1 MVVAQGG
8 RLVRGGG
15 VASTG
20 CGMTPREL
28 SDYDDLATS
37 LVLDQYLG
45 FVTHK
50 MNIRYRPLRGNKDH
64 LLGIIEDFI
73 QHQDYE
79 KAFKQLVSGD
89 WMPWTFFITKNKTLQ
104 ATFKEHVIRYLRV
117 FDKDS
122 GFVVKACYRY
132 SMEGC
137 VGAKICATK
146 KWYKNEQIGFL
157 VGCIAELSEEEETQL
172 LHPGKNDF
180 SVMYSCRKNCAQ
192 LWLGPA
198 AFINHDCRAN
208 CKLTATGRGTACVK
222 VLRDIEEGEEIT
234 CFYGEDFFGD
244 NNSYCECVT
253 CERRGMGAFANK
265 KNRDD
270 AEKGYRLRETDLRLR
285 ISRQRLRNQ
294 QKTEQAMGK
303 GKSEAAVSLK
313 VDGSESKLKIN
324 HLSAKVDGEVVRR
337 ELRTRGGSRDS
348 EKSDASSES
357 GGVGGGPQSHVKRSG
372 PEDLTHLNGLYPK
385 AKNRRTSADSAQENI
400 DISNGDCDEPVK
412 AHGGEKFGKT
422 TSAKGRPQTRSCVV
436 ALGSA
441 VKEGSIGDVAAN
453 KVEQN
458 DNCLDPKGI
467 KLRSR
472 RQLATAMRDVGN
484 TRILRGHHNRSGV
497 KGDGEFF
504 TEVVGREDGETVAG
518 AEEPASVSGSDAEES
533 GGREAPAVVARETGV
548 REAAPSSNCFVDL
561 SRVKLTGCMQVDVLG
576 EAATAAVAVP
586 HQGHGTTN
594 PGLQCAGRPPLRRLR
609 RPPGEKCD
617 NSSLGY
623 LSVGSNCSRNIIT
636 NNNNNSTDKL
646 SSSSSVEQSLP
657 SSQLPQQSISDKK
670 ALDNSLMP
678 HSKKARHSKCKQTAL
693 KDSVVVTA
701 TVECQSSPTSL
712 EATNLSPTKD
722 VYEFEE
728 EDDSTSPGSLRVSK
742 LAAGRWGRSAPQ
754 CESPPHPLAGYTPSS
769 PSTGMVTPEKSGGR
783 CGVKLRLRMKRSP
796 VLDEVIEV
804 GSHLSDSGGGGGMTY
819 EPEYEVLTVE
829 GITTQDYEEHHHSHH
844 NHNHH
849 HRRHRKKHHREHRRR
864 SDSSESE
871 STDGD
876 GSSAAATAAATSTP
890 RPTMKRLRLI
900 LGNETHTITI
910 PGTHLDRK

>member
-294 QKTEQAMGK
+294 QKTEQGLGK

-313 VDGSESKLKIN
+313 VDGSDNKLKIN
-324 HLSAKVDGEVVRR
+324 NMSAKVNGEVRR

-357 GGVGGGPQSHVKRSG
+357 GVGGGPQPHVKRSG

-412 AHGGEKFGKT
+412 AHGGEKFGKA

-441 VKEGSIGDVAAN
+441 VKEGSIGDVATN

-504 TEVVGREDGETVAG
+504 AEVVGREGEETVAG
-518 AEEPASVSGSDAEES
+518 GEEPARVSGSDAEES
-533 GGREAPAVVARETGV
+533 SVRETPAVVARETVV

-561 SRVKLTGCMQVDVLG
+561 SRVKLTSCMQVDVLG

-586 HQGHGTTN
+586 HQGHGTTS

-876 GSSAAATAAATSTP
+876 GSSPAAATSTP

>member
-8 RLVRGGG
+8 RLMRGGG

-64 LLGIIEDFI
+64 LLTIIEDFI

-104 ATFKEHVIRYLRV
+104 ATFKEHVFRYLRV

-157 VGCIAELSEEEETQL
+157 VGCIAELSEEEEAQL

-253 CERRGMGAFANK
+253 CERRGTGAFANK
-265 KNRDD
+265 KNGDD

-294 QKTEQAMGK
+294 QKGEGMGK
-303 GKSEAAVSLK
+303 GKSEVAVSLK
-313 VDGSESKLKIN
+313 VDGSDNKLKVNNMSGKMNGDI
-324 HLSAKVDGEVVRR
+324 VRR

-348 EKSDASSES
+348 EKSDASAEC
-357 GGVGGGPQSHVKRSG
+357 GGGSGPQTHIKRSG
-372 PEDLTHLNGLYPK
+372 PEDLTLMNGLYPK
-385 AKNRRTSADSAQENI
+385 AKNRRTSSDSAQENI

-412 AHGGEKFGKT
+412 AHTDKFGKA

-441 VKEGSIGDVAAN
+441 VKDGSDVATSKA
-453 KVEQN
+453 EQS
-458 DNCLDPKGI
+458 DHCLDPKGI

-472 RQLATAMRDVGN
+472 RQLSTAMTEVGN
-484 TRILRGHHNRSGV
+484 TRNLRGHHNRSGM
-497 KGDGEFF
+497 KDDTEFF
-504 TEVVGREDGETVAG
+504 TEVVGREEGEA
-518 AEEPASVSGSDAEES
+518 AEGGEPARVSGSEAEE
-533 GGREAPAVVARETGV
+533 GGSREAAAAAAREVVV
-548 REAAPSSNCFVDL
+548 RDTAPSSNCFVDL

-576 EAATAAVAVP
+576 EPAVATVAVP
-586 HQGHGTTN
+586 HQDHGTTSPN
-594 PGLQCAGRPPLRRLR
+594 LQCSGRPPLRRLR

-623 LSVGSNCSRNIIT
+623 LSVGSNCSRNVIT
-636 NNNNNSTDKL
+636 NNNNNSLDKL
-646 SSSSSVEQSLP
+646 MSSSSSVEQSLP

-670 ALDNSLMP
+670 ELDNSLMP
-678 HSKKARHSKCKQTAL
+678 HSKKTRHSKCKQTAL
-693 KDSVVVTA
+693 KDSLVVA
-701 TVECQSSPTSL
+701 AAECQSSPTSL
-712 EATNLSPTKD
+712 EATNLSPAKD

-728 EDDSTSPGSLRVSK
+728 EDDSASPGSLRVSK

-769 PSTGMVTPEKSGGR
+769 PSTAMVTPEKSGR

-804 GSHLSDSGGGGGMTY
+804 GSHLSDSVGGGGMTY

-829 GITTQDYEEHHHSHH
+829 GITSQDYEDHHHQSHH
-844 NHNHH
+844 SHNHH

-876 GSSAAATAAATSTP
+876 GSSAAAAAAATP

-910 PGTHLDRK
+910 PGTHLDGK

>member
-8 RLVRGGG
+8 RLMRGGG
-15 VASTG
+15 MATTG

-28 SDYDDLATS
+28 SDYDDLATA

-50 MNIRYRPLRGNKDH
+50 MNVRYRPLRGNKDE
-64 LLGIIEDFI
+64 LRTIVEDFI
-73 QHQDYE
+73 EHQDYE
-79 KAFKQLVSGD
+79 KAFKQLASGD
-89 WMPWTFFITKNKTLQ
+89 WMPWTFFITKNKALQ
-104 ATFKEHVIRYLRV
+104 ATFKEHVFRYLRV

-137 VGAKICATK
+137 IGAKICATK

-208 CKLTATGRGTACVK
+208 CKFTATGRGTACVK

-244 NNSYCECVT
+244 NNSYCECIT
-253 CERRGMGAFANK
+253 CERRGTGAFANK
-265 KNRDD
+265 KNEDD
-270 AEKGYRLRETDLRLR
+270 VEKGYRLRETDLRLR

-294 QKTEQAMGK
+294 QKKGEEVISK
-303 GKSEAAVSLK
+303 GKSEGAVSLK
-313 VDGSESKLKIN
+313 VDGGDHKLKMNNI
-324 HLSAKVDGEVVRR
+324 SAKVNGEVVRR

-348 EKSDASSES
+348 DKSDISTDS
-357 GGVGGGPQSHVKRSG
+357 GSTQANVKRSG
-372 PEDLTHLNGLYPK
+372 SQAHPHLNGLYPK
-385 AKNRRTSADSAQENI
+385 AKNRRTSSDSAQENI
-400 DISNGDCDEPVK
+400 DITIENCDDQVK
-412 AHGGEKFGKT
+412 TLGSDKFLKNVVN
-422 TSAKGRPQTRSCVV
+422 KGRPQTRSCVV
-436 ALGSA
+436 AIESTL
-441 VKEGSIGDVAAN
+441 KEGKVPGDTN
-453 KVEQN
+453 TNEPPN
-458 DNCLDPKGI
+458 GRHLDSKGI

-472 RQLATAMRDVGN
+472 RQLTTAMKEVGY
-484 TRILRGHHNRSGV
+484 TRILRGHHNRSGNIDI
-497 KGDGEFF
+497 KTPTTFF
-504 TEVVGREDGETVAG
+504 EDVVEREESEPESAAG
-518 AEEPASVSGSDAEES
+518 SNLLMPSEDESAIVSGNDPLVRTTLSEETT
-533 GGREAPAVVARETGV
+533 REIAPRELIQREV
-548 REAAPSSNCFVDL
+548 NAREAAPSSNCFVDL
-561 SRVKLTGCMQVDVLG
+561 SRVKLTDHMQAEIMNETSQQNRSV
-576 EAATAAVAVP
+576 TSP
-586 HQGHGTTN
+586 N
-594 PGLQCAGRPPLRRLR
+594 LQCMPVSGRPPLRRLR

-623 LSVGSNCSRNIIT
+623 ISVGNNCSSNII
-636 NNNNNSTDKL
+636 NNNTDKV
-646 SSSSSVEQSLP
+646 SEQSLP
-657 SSQLPQQSISDKK
+657 TSQLPQQSSSVKNEV
-670 ALDNSLMP
+670 NSLEP
-678 HSKKARHSKCKQTAL
+678 HSKKTKHSKCKQTAL
-693 KDSVVVTA
+693 KDIGSTMVSHSGSSGAETVTA
-701 TVECQSSPTSL
+701 
-712 EATNLSPTKD
+712 NLSPEKD

-728 EDDSTSPGSLRVSK
+728 EDDSASPGSLRVGK
-742 LAAGRWGRSAPQ
+742 MAVGCGRWGRNVTSECRTSPQ
-754 CESPPHPLAGYTPSS
+754 CESPPHPLIGYTPSS
-769 PSTGMVTPEKSGGR
+769 PPATMVTPEKSGR

-804 GSHLSDSGGGGGMTY
+804 GSHLSDSGVAY

-829 GITTQDYEEHHHSHH
+829 GITNQDYQTDHHHHH
-844 NHNHH
+844 HH

-864 SDSSESE
+864 SDSSEGE

-876 GSSAAATAAATSTP
+876 STASP

-900 LGNETHTITI
+900 LALEE
-910 PGTHLDRK
+910 LV

>member
-1 MVVAQGG
+1 
-8 RLVRGGG
+8 
-15 VASTG
+15 
-20 CGMTPREL
+20 
-28 SDYDDLATS
+28 
-37 LVLDQYLG
+37 
-45 FVTHK
+45 
-50 MNIRYRPLRGNKDH
+50 
-64 LLGIIEDFI
+64 
-73 QHQDYE
+73 
-79 KAFKQLVSGD
+79 
-89 WMPWTFFITKNKTLQ
+89 
-104 ATFKEHVIRYLRV
+104 
-117 FDKDS
+117 
-122 GFVVKACYRY
+122 
-132 SMEGC
+132 
-137 VGAKICATK
+137 
-146 KWYKNEQIGFL
+146 
-157 VGCIAELSEEEETQL
+157 
-172 LHPGKNDF
+172 
-180 SVMYSCRKNCAQ
+180 
-192 LWLGPA
+192 
-198 AFINHDCRAN
+198 
-208 CKLTATGRGTACVK
+208 
-222 VLRDIEEGEEIT
+222 
-234 CFYGEDFFGD
+234 
-244 NNSYCECVT
+244 
-253 CERRGMGAFANK
+253 
-265 KNRDD
+265 
-270 AEKGYRLRETDLRLR
+270 
-285 ISRQRLRNQ
+285 
-294 QKTEQAMGK
+294 MGK

-313 VDGSESKLKIN
+313 VDGSDNKLKMN
-324 HLSAKVDGEVVRR
+324 NMSAKVNGEVRR

-348 EKSDASSES
+348 EKSDGSTE
-357 GGVGGGPQSHVKRSG
+357 GGGDGGGPQPHVKRSG
-372 PEDLTHLNGLYPK
+372 PEDLTHLNDLYPK
-385 AKNRRTSADSAQENI
+385 AKNRRTSSDSAQENI

-412 AHGGEKFGKT
+412 AHSAEKFGKA

-441 VKEGSIGDVAAN
+441 VKEGRIGDVVTSKA
-453 KVEQN
+453 EQD

-472 RQLATAMRDVGN
+472 RQLSTAMRDVGN
-484 TRILRGHHNRSGV
+484 TRSLRGHHNRSGV
-497 KGDGEFF
+497 KDDGGFF
-504 TEVVGREDGETVAG
+504 TEVVGREGVETVAG
-518 AEEPASVSGSDAEES
+518 TGEPARVSGSDTEAS
-533 GGREAPAVVARETGV
+533 GGREAVVVAAREAVVRDT
-548 REAAPSSNCFVDL
+548 APSSNCFVDL

-586 HQGHGTTN
+586 HQGHSTTS
-594 PGLQCAGRPPLRRLR
+594 PSLQCSGRPPLRRLR

-646 SSSSSVEQSLP
+646 SSSSSSVEQSLP

-678 HSKKARHSKCKQTAL
+678 HNKKARHSKCKQTAL
-693 KDSVVVTA
+693 KDSVVVATA
-701 TVECQSSPTSL
+701 VECQSSPASL

-728 EDDSTSPGSLRVSK
+728 EDDSASPGSLRVSK

-804 GSHLSDSGGGGGMTY
+804 GSHLSDSGGGGGVTY

-829 GITTQDYEEHHHSHH
+829 GITNQDYEEDRHHSHS
-844 NHNHH
+844 HH

-864 SDSSESE
+864 SDSSESD

-876 GSSAAATAAATSTP
+876 GSSAAAAAAASAP

-910 PGTHLDRK
+910 PDTHLERK